1 MDAIHI
7 NWTKP
12 FRNRF
17 NVPYEVEDFEILTTI
32 LSALKWRE
40 KNGNIKMV
48 TDSIGA
54 QYYKKT
60 GLDVIWNSV
69 ENILDNVDV
78 NSNVFWAAGK
88 IFALKEQ
95 NAPVAMIDTDF
106 DWNIKACNTAFCV
119 IKNEQLLR
127 YYTDKSIE
135 FMRHTNEQN
144 DRLAYMVFAEQR
156 MLPMCAKKLNMSI
169 MSFSDLNRLF
179 KNGDN
184 MFTHTWG
191 MKQQMRDNAFLRADF
206 CRRCIKRII
215 KDFPEMKNIIMN
227 IENLKQYF

>member
-1 MDAIHI
+1 MKNTKTRVTGIVMFLLALFVAFIMIVPFVWMVSASFKLKKEIFSVPIRWIPETFHMD
-7 NWTKP
+7 N
-12 FRNRF
+12 
-17 NVPYEVEDFEILTTI
+17 YEF
-32 LSALKWRE
+32 
-40 KNGNIKMV
+40 
-48 TDSIGA
+48 
-54 QYYKKT
+54 
-60 GLDVIWNSV
+60 
-69 ENILDNVDV
+69 DN
-78 NSNVFWAAGK
+78 
-88 IFALKEQ
+88 
-95 NAPVAMIDTDF
+95 DF

-119 IKNEQLLR
+119 IKNEKLLR

-135 FMRHTNEQN
+135 FMRHTSEQN

-215 KDFPEMKNIIMN
+215 KDYPEMKNIIMN

>member
-1 MDAIHI
+1 MRKTSWMNIF
-7 NWTKP
+7 W
-12 FRNRF
+12 RWR
-17 NVPYEVEDFEILTTI
+17 TTAARRCTRHTI
-32 LSALKWRE
+32 PQE
-40 KNGNIKMV
+40 K
-48 TDSIGA
+48 
-54 QYYKKT
+54 
-60 GLDVIWNSV
+60 
-69 ENILDNVDV
+69 
-78 NSNVFWAAGK
+78 
-88 IFALKEQ
+88 
-95 NAPVAMIDTDF
+95 
-106 DWNIKACNTAFCV
+106 
-119 IKNEQLLR
+119 IKNEKLLR

-135 FMRHTNEQN
+135 FMRHTSEQN

-215 KDFPEMKNIIMN
+215 KDYPEMKNIIMN